1 LYVYHLKKYL
11 KIENMKK
18 LIYAVVAIAL
28 MVSCTMQPK
37 YKIEGNITGLNS
49 GSAVLQKVVDNKMV
63 TVDSVAVEEG
73 VFAFKGSVEQAEYFV
88 ITFADTLDGIQLFL
102 DNVDITIEGNVESI
116 LDAEVIGSELTTSFN
131 SFNEEFIIFGT
142 QMRALYQEYI
152 QINMPGGSG
161 DTVRL
166 KEIEEEYM
174 AVENQQK
181 EYIDTF
187 LVENPNNLISPFVA
201 LNYGNAKYK
210 NLEELE
216 ELVSIF
222 GEEVADSKYLAEINE
237 RITSLKNVAIG
248 MKYTD
253 FTMNDVDGNPVTLSS
268 VVEGKYVL
276 IDFWAGWCGPCRAE
290 NPFLVESYAK
300 YKDSGFEIFG
310 VSLDKTKEEWTQA
323 IADDGI
329 TWPQVSE
336 LNYWDCSARDIYVF
350 NSIPHNM
357 LIDKDGIIIAK
368 DLRGEELEAKLAEL
382 FE

>member
-1 LYVYHLKKYL
+1 
-11 KIENMKK
+11 MKRI
-18 LIYAVVAIAL
+18 IYAVIAITL

-37 YKIEGNITGLNS
+37 YKIEGNIAGLNS
-49 GSAVLQKVVDNKMV
+49 GSAVLQKVVDSKLV

-73 VFAFKGSVEQAEYFV
+73 AFAFKGTVEQAEYFV
-88 ITFADTLDGIQLFL
+88 ITFADTLEGIQLFL
-102 DNVDITIEGNVESI
+102 DNTDITIEANIESI
-116 LDAEVIGSELTTSFN
+116 IDAVVTGSELTTSFN

-142 QMRALYQEYI
+142 QMKALYQEYI
-152 QINMPGGSG
+152 QINMSGG
-161 DTVRL
+161 DAERL
-166 KEIEEEYM
+166 KAIEEEYT
-174 AVENQQK
+174 AIENQQK
-181 EYIDTF
+181 EYINTF
-187 LVENPNNLISPFVA
+187 LANNSKSLISPFIA

-216 ELVSIF
+216 ELVAMF
-222 GEEVADSKYLAEINE
+222 GEEVADSKYLVEINE
-237 RITSLKNVAIG
+237 RITSLKNVAVG

-253 FTMNDVDGNPVTLSS
+253 FTMNDVDGNPVSLSS
-268 VVEGKYVL
+268 VAEGKYVL
-276 IDFWAGWCGPCRAE
+276 IDFWAGWCNPCRQE

-310 VSLDKTKEEWTQA
+310 VSLDKTKESWTQA
-323 IADDGI
+323 IEADGI

-336 LNYWDCSARDIYVF
+336 LSFWDCSARDIYVF

-368 DLRGEELEAKLAEL
+368 DLRGEELDAKLMEL

>member
-1 LYVYHLKKYL
+1 
-11 KIENMKK
+11 MKK
-18 LIYAVVAIAL
+18 LIYAAVAIAL

-37 YKIEGNITGLNS
+37 YKIEGNIAGLNS
-49 GSAVLQKVVDNKMV
+49 GSAVLQKVVDKKLV
-63 TVDSVAVEEG
+63 TVDSVVVEEG
-73 VFAFKGSVEQAEYFV
+73 AFTFNGTVEQAEYFV

-102 DNVDITIEGNVESI
+102 DNAEITIEANVESI
-116 LDAEVIGSELTTSFN
+116 RDAVVTGSELTTLFN
-131 SFNEEFIIFGT
+131 SFNEEIATYGM
-142 QMRALYQEYI
+142 QMQALYQEYM

-161 DTVRL
+161 DAARL
-166 KEIEEEYM
+166 KEIEVEYM

-187 LVENPNNLISPFVA
+187 LVENSNNLISPFVA

-210 NLEELE
+210 NLEELGV
-216 ELVSIF
+216 LVGMF
-222 GEEVADSKYLAEINE
+222 GEELADSKYLAEINE
-237 RITSLKNVAIG
+237 RITSLKNVAVG

-253 FTMNDVDGNPVTLSS
+253 FTMNDIDGNPVSLSS
-268 VVEGKYVL
+268 VAEGKYVL
-276 IDFWAGWCGPCRAE
+276 IDFWAGWCGPCRQE
-290 NPFLVESYAK
+290 NPFLVASYAK

-310 VSLDKTKEEWTQA
+310 VSLDDSKEKWTQA
-323 IADDGI
+323 IEDDGI

-336 LNYWDCSARDIYVF
+336 LNKWDSSARDIYVF

-368 DLRGEELEAKLAEL
+368 DLRGEELAAKLAEL

>member
-1 LYVYHLKKYL
+1 
-11 KIENMKK
+11 MKR
-18 LIYAVVAIAL
+18 LIYAVIAITL

-37 YKIEGNITGLNS
+37 YKIKGNIVGLNS
-49 GSAVLQKVVDNKMV
+49 GSAVLQKVVDNKLV
-63 TVDSVAVEEG
+63 TVDSVAVKEG
-73 VFAFKGSVEQAEYFV
+73 AFTFKGSVEQAEYFV

-102 DNVDITIEGNVESI
+102 ENTNIAIEGKVESI
-116 LDAEVIGSELTTSFN
+116 RDAVVTGSELTNSFN
-131 SFNEEFIIFGT
+131 SFNEEFMVFGT

-161 DTVRL
+161 DAERL
-166 KEIEEEYM
+166 KAIEEEYM
-174 AVENQQK
+174 AVEDQQK
-181 EYIDTF
+181 AFIDTF
-187 LVENPNNLISPFVA
+187 LVHNPNSFLSPFIA

-216 ELVSIF
+216 KLVSIF

-237 RITSLKNVAIG
+237 RITSLKNVAVG

-253 FTMNDVDGNPVTLSS
+253 FTMNDVNGNPVSLSS
-268 VVEGKYVL
+268 VATGKYVL

-300 YKDSGFEIFG
+300 YKESGFEIFG
-310 VSLDKTKEEWTQA
+310 VSLDKTKEDWTQA
-323 IADDGI
+323 IAEDGI

-336 LNYWDCSARDIYVF
+336 LSYWDCSARDIYVF
-350 NSIPHNM
+350 NSIPHNI

-368 DLRGEELEAKLAEL
+368 DLRGEALGAKLKEL

>member
-1 LYVYHLKKYL
+1 
-11 KIENMKK
+11 MKK